1 MRLISGTSDIFGKLP
16 GGLPGVRQAYG
27 NQNLFGLGQAAAAA
41 QHRKKKV
48 HAVEDGEQ
56 TPDLLPDYGPTGQG
70 YRELPPEQV
79 PTHKLPG
86 AGGAVA
92 FDEDYGSDLFGLG
105 AGGGATLSPYK
116 DYGSSFFGLGQDQ
129 TAPPAGATPPAPAQ
143 APAGA
148 PPAGG
153 APPEHH
159 RNWLMI
165 GLGVVVVAGIIG
177 YLMYNSKK
185 GGGGMG
191 NVGKSSKAGRKFIRR
206 QTKKLIRAGMPQ
218 KRAVAAAY
226 SMARQKHYK
235 VPAKA

>member
-16 GGLPGVRQAYG
+16 GGLPGVRQGYA
-27 NQNLFGLGQAAAAA
+27 NQDLFGLGAAAA
-41 QHRKKKV
+41 HKKKV

-70 YRELPPEQV
+70 YRELPPEQA

-86 AGGAVA
+86 TIA

-105 AGGGATLSPYK
+105 Q
-116 DYGSSFFGLGQDQ
+116 QDQ
-129 TAPPAGATPPAPAQ
+129 AAPPAAPAPAQ
-143 APAGA
+143 APATAPTQPAGA
-148 PPAGG
+148 PAGG
-153 APPEHH
+153 EHPH
-159 RNWLMI
+159 GGRNWLPI
-165 GLGVVVVAGIIG
+165 GIGVVVVAGIIG
-177 YLMYNSKK
+177 YLIWNSQK

-191 NVGKSSKAGRKFIRR
+191 NVGKSSKAARKFIRR
-206 QTKKLIRAGMPQ
+206 QTKKLIKAGLPQ

-235 VPAKA
+235 VPAKG